1 MAGKSNEELIG
12 GGADFFSIFICM
24 LKLIFPALVLIF
36 QCMASTAQVVKT
48 TRGYIKGIEEQGIFV
63 FKGIPYA
70 SAERFKAPIPRPA
83 WKDTLSC
90 TAFGPIAPQWD
101 GKVAG
106 EEDCLRLNLY
116 TSGVKGKKP
125 VVVWVHG
132 GGMTGGTGMWMD
144 GHAFADHDSII
155 TITINYRLGAFGFIY
170 MGDVPGYETAPNN
183 AVLDLIASLQWIRE
197 NIAAFG
203 GDPKRVTVMGE
214 SAGAKL
220 SSVLLVAPGAKG
232 KYSQL
237 VLESGG
243 VNCIR
248 DTTTARAIRQ
258 RLMDTL
264 GISDPKEFLRLS
276 VKEIITAQTKVLKG
290 ASGTN
295 YFGPMADEKIV
306 YGDAYNYL
314 KQHPVKNV
322 RVLLGSNKAEAL
334 LFMNIDKRLYH
345 PDVQVLRDW
354 FGKNGDLVKMPADTA
369 GMMQTLSRIM
379 YQLHTYRLANVLGA
393 QRANVWLYSFEQSS
407 HGKPATHG
415 QELGYIWGSSQ
426 PLENPGL
433 QTRMHVDWVNFIK
446 GKHLWTKYD
455 ERKLG
460 MIYGEPTREE
470 RIPGWEDANY
480 PAMGFLLD

>member
-1 MAGKSNEELIG
+1 VNLVDSHRQQQDVR
-12 GGADFFSIFICM
+12 DFFNFMNM
-24 LKLIFPALVLIF
+24 LRTLFPALALLI
-36 QCMASTAQVVKT
+36 QCTISTAQTVKT
-48 TRGYIKGIEEQGIFV
+48 TRGYIQGTEEQGIFV

-70 SAERFKAPIPRPA
+70 SAARFKAPTPRPI

-90 TAFGPIAPQWD
+90 TAFGPVAPQFD
-101 GKVAG
+101 GKVVG

-116 TSGVKGKKP
+116 TPGLKGKKP

-132 GGMTGGTGMWMD
+132 GGMTGGTGMWMN

-155 TITINYRLGAFGFIY
+155 TITINYRLGALGFLYLNDI
-170 MGDVPGYETAPNN
+170 PGYETAPNN
-183 AVLDLIASLQWIRE
+183 AVLDLIASLQWIKE

-203 GDPKRVTVMGE
+203 GDPGKITVMGE

-232 KYSQL
+232 KYRQL

-264 GISDPKEFLRLS
+264 GITDPKQFLTLP
-276 VKEIITAQTKVLKG
+276 VQDIIAAQAKVLKG

-295 YFGPMADEKIV
+295 YFGPMADDKIV
-306 YGDAYNYL
+306 YSDAYNWL
-314 KQHPVKNV
+314 RKHPLKNV
-322 RVLLGSNKAEAL
+322 RVLLGSNQAEAL

-345 PDVQVLRDW
+345 PDVTVLRDW
-354 FGKNGDLVKMPADTA
+354 FGKNGDLVQVPSDTA
-369 GMMQTLSRIM
+369 GIVQTLSRIM

-393 QRANVWLYSFEQSS
+393 QQADVWLYSFEQHS

-415 QELGYIWGSSQ
+415 QELAYIWGSNQ
-426 PLENPGL
+426 PLENPAL
-433 QTRMHVDWVNFIK
+433 QPKIHADWVNFIK
-446 GKHLWTKYD
+446 GKNPWTKYD
-455 ERKLG
+455 SRKLG
-460 MIYGEPTREE
+460 MIYGEPTHEGK
-470 RIPGWEDANY
+470 IPGYEDPNY